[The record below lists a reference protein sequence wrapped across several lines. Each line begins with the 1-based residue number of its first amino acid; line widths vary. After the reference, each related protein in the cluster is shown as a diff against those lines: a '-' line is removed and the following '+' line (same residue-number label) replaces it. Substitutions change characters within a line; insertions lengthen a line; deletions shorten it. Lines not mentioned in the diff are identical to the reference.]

1 MLILTRKAGEAI
13 AINDD
18 ITVTVLEIKGGQIK
32 LGIDAPRHIS
42 IHREEVLTRILEENQ
57 RATTETTG
65 DLTNLDSFLKRLQP
79 E

>member
-79 E
+79 Q